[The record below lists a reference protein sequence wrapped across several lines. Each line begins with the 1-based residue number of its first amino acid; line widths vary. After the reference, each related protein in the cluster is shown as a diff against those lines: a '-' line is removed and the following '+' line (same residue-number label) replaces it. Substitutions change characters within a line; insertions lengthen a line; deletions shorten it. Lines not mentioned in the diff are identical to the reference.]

1 LSVYERE
8 ERALRSTR
16 FSIIITFHNQKN
28 FIKDAVDSAL
38 SQRNAEFEV
47 IVVDDASTDGS
58 QEILRQYRGEVRLAC
73 LETNQGACAAR
84 DHGASFATGE
94 YLVFLD
100 GDDAL
105 LPWALAVYGR
115 IAQAKQP
122 KMILASMSWFEGAL
136 PTVQLEDAP
145 QETTIVDYADYLRRD
160 RGFGHSASALVIAR
174 QPFDDVQGWRMSS
187 FPAEDH
193 DLALRLGSVGRTI
206 LILAPSTVLHR
217 SHAGNTVNNI
227 AACIGGVDNLLRRE
241 RLGDYPGGVRRRLER
256 RALIGGVVIH
266 WTRMAAR
273 RGMYRDATAFLLR
286 SWPMILAAVT
296 RRLGVLMSGRQPC
309 ETIKI

>member
-1 LSVYERE
+1 M
-8 ERALRSTR
+8 RSTR
-16 FSIIITFHNQKN
+16 FSIIITFHNQRD
-28 FIKDAVDSAL
+28 FIKDAVESAL
-38 SQRNAEFEV
+38 SQRGTEFEV

-58 QEILRQYRGEVRLAC
+58 QEILRQYRDKVQAVC

-84 DHGASFATGE
+84 DRGASLATGE

-105 LPWALAVYGR
+105 LPWALDVYAR
-115 IAQAKQP
+115 IAQTKQP

-136 PTVQLEDAP
+136 PAVRLDDAP
-145 QETTIVDYADYLRRD
+145 QETTIVDFGDYLRRD

-193 DLALRLGSVGRTI
+193 DLALRLGSAGRTI
-206 LILAPSTVLHR
+206 QILTPSTVLHR
-217 SHAGNTVNNI
+217 SHASNTVNNV

-241 RLGDYPGGVRRRLER
+241 QLGNYPGGGDRRLER

-266 WTRMAAR
+266 WIRRAAKTRMYPDAVKLLAR
-273 RGMYRDATAFLLR
+273 G
-286 SWPMILAAVT
+286 WPMVLAAVT
-296 RRLGVLMSGRQPC
+296 RRLGILMSGRQPC

>member
-1 LSVYERE
+1 LNSPEPE
-8 ERALRSTR
+8 DRAIPPR
-16 FSIIITFHNQKN
+16 FSIIITFYNQRN
-28 FIKDAVDSAL
+28 FIKDALDSAL
-38 SQRNAEFEV
+38 AQQNAKFEV
-47 IVVDDASTDGS
+47 IAVDDASTDGS
-58 QEILRQYRGEVRLAC
+58 QEILKQYSDAIQLVC

-84 DHGASFATGE
+84 DRGASFATGE

-105 LPWALAVYGR
+105 LPWALDVYGR

-145 QETTIVDYADYLRRD
+145 QEITIVDYGDYLRRD

-193 DLALRLGSVGRTI
+193 DLALRLGSAGRTI
-206 LILAPSTVLHR
+206 QILAPSTVLHR
-217 SHAGNTVNNI
+217 SHSSNTVNNI

-241 RLGDYPGGVRRRLER
+241 RLGNYPGGVRRRLER

-266 WTRMAAR
+266 WIRRAAKSRMYPDAVKLLARGWPMVLAALAR
-273 RGMYRDATAFLLR
+273 RF
-286 SWPMILAAVT
+286 AV
-296 RRLGVLMSGRQPC
+296 VLNGRQPC
-309 ETIKI
+309 ETIKT